1 MRVDDL
7 KESLNT
13 FWDNLSEGWRHLR
26 QSASNALTRFK
37 PGDTTG
43 LPAASE
49 VDDAFY
55 LPWRGWSMLDSDV
68 FEDEKRVV
76 VRLELPGMEKEEI
89 KLEMLDGAL
98 LVAGEKRFERETSEG
113 RWRVLQRAYGSF
125 RRVVPLPVR
134 VKAELANATYRNG
147 VLRVELPKL
156 EESKPERV
164 TIEVT

>member
-7 KESLNT
+7 KGSLNA

-26 QSASNALTRFK
+26 ESASNALTRFK
-37 PGDTTG
+37 PGETTG
-43 LPAASE
+43 LPPPAE

-55 LPWRGWSMLDSDV
+55 LPWRGWAMLESDI
-68 FEDEKRVV
+68 FEDDTRVV

-89 KLEMLDGAL
+89 KLEMLEGGL
-98 LVAGEKRFERETSEG
+98 LVTGEKRFESETSEG

-125 RRVVPLPVR
+125 RRLVPLPVR
-134 VKAELANATYRNG
+134 VKPQLANATYRNG

-164 TIEVT
+164 TIQVS